1 MAKTSAIVYSPDDTA
16 PPEVVQRWL
25 AALEVPIVTVRDA
38 DSLMGVA
45 LRSRPRVVV
54 FDTRRRPESVL
65 EALRRVKS
73 DSYTGVVPAVV
84 ISSDDPASFDAG
96 FRAGADEVVRDTGD
110 SSEVAIRLAAM
121 LRRSDRDLYVHPS
134 TRLPGA
140 VEIEAEIGRRL
151 SRNVLFATCYA
162 DLDHFKEFND
172 RYSYYEGDRVI
183 RILAQILHDVV
194 KGMCREDG
202 FVGHI
207 GGDDF
212 IYIIPLGDVN
222 DVCTE
227 VVSVFDTLIPF
238 QYSEADRRAG
248 YFFGK
253 DRRGQ
258 LHRVPLMTVSI
269 GVVTNERRRFSHAAQ
284 VSALAT
290 EMKSYAKTLAWVRV
304 FHRPAHRRAAASGNG
319 GRRVSAVGVRHGGE
333 VNVSC
338 PECQSVFRVDPAK
351 IPTAGV
357 RARCSV
363 CGGVIT
369 VGIGMAVDEEFAPAR
384 TSAAAPRVSRA
395 ECRRRRARTRRRWCR
410 STR

>member
-1 MAKTSAIVYSPDDTA
+1 MATTSAILFSPDDA
-16 PPEVVQRWL
+16 PPPDVVLRWL
-25 AALEVPIVTVRDA
+25 AALNVPLVRVRDA
-38 DSLMGVA
+38 ESLMGVA

-54 FDTRRRPESVL
+54 FDTRVHSVVVL

-84 ISSDDPASFDAG
+84 ISANDAAAFDAG
-96 FRAGADEVVRDTGD
+96 FRAGGDEVVRESADAA
-110 SSEVAIRLAAM
+110 EVSIRLDAM

-151 SRNVLFATCYA
+151 SANVLFATCYA

-194 KGMCREDG
+194 KGVCREDG

-212 IYIIPLGDVN
+212 IYIIPIADVN
-222 DVCTE
+222 EVCTE
-227 VVSVFDTLIPF
+227 IVSVFDTLIPL
-238 QYSEADRRAG
+238 QYSEPDRRAG

-269 GVVTNERRRFSHAAQ
+269 GVVTNERRRFTHAAQ
-284 VSALAT
+284 VSSLAT
-290 EMKSYAKTLAWVRV
+290 EMKSYAKTLPGSVYSID
-304 FHRPAHRRAAASGNG
+304 RRT
-319 GRRVSAVGVRHGGE
+319 
-333 VNVSC
+333 
-338 PECQSVFRVDPAK
+338 D
-351 IPTAGV
+351 
-357 RARCSV
+357 
-363 CGGVIT
+363 
-369 VGIGMAVDEEFAPAR
+369 APAPPEISESR
-384 TSAAAPRVSRA
+384 RSASATEVK
-395 ECRRRRARTRRRWCR
+395 
-410 STR
+410 